1 MAINVAGLTAYV
13 DEQRLPLIKKAVLNA
28 KSAQLFNLQTGCKG
42 GGKTALNL
50 LTTNVVFG
58 SVRLVVSQMQARMY
72 SPNVTLK
79 QVLTK

>member
-1 MAINVAGLTAYV
+1 MAINVAGLEAYV

-58 SVRLVVSQMQARMY
+58 SGGDCSFTDAGSNVFSQED
-72 SPNVTLK
+72 
-79 QVLTK
+79 